1 VTGPRA
7 QRMRVELRSCSIT
20 LVANPANAL
29 GLATSVISGV
39 RASRFSGAVLL
50 LPMDLAELKAADL
63 ERLISR
69 WIGSRRRVVARRV
82 GERAAVPL
90 ILPRALYPR
99 VREIAGDVGL
109 RNLLAELPANRR
121 TLIDLP
127 SAERDVDTPQEL
139 GDARRK
145 VRRYI

>member
-1 VTGPRA
+1 
-7 QRMRVELRSCSIT
+7 
-20 LVANPANAL
+20 
-29 GLATSVISGV
+29 
-39 RASRFSGAVLL
+39 
-50 LPMDLAELKAADL
+50 MDLAELKAADL

-69 WIGSRRRVVARRV
+69 WSGSRRRVVARRV

-139 GDARRK
+139 GDARRR
-145 VRRYI
+145 VHRYI

>member
-7 QRMRVELRSCSIT
+7 QRIRVELRSCSIAFVT
-20 LVANPANAL
+20 NRARAL

-39 RASRFSGAVLL
+39 GASRSSGAVLL
-50 LPMDLAELKAADL
+50 LPMDLAELKTADL

-69 WIGSRRRVVARRV
+69 WSGSRRRVVARRV
-82 GERAAVPL
+82 GESAVVPL
-90 ILPRALYPR
+90 ILPRALYPK

-139 GDARRK
+139 GHARRRN
-145 VRRYI
+145 RRYI

>member
-1 VTGPRA
+1 
-7 QRMRVELRSCSIT
+7 
-20 LVANPANAL
+20 
-29 GLATSVISGV
+29 
-39 RASRFSGAVLL
+39 
-50 LPMDLAELKAADL
+50 MDLAELKAADL
-63 ERLISR
+63 NRLISR
-69 WIGSRRRVVARRV
+69 WCGSRRRVVARRV
-82 GERAAVPL
+82 GENAAVPL

-99 VREIAGDVGL
+99 VREIAGDVGM

-139 GDARRK
+139 GDARRQ